1 MASGLVAALIAVLA
15 LGLVEGLA
23 RFYPARRTWVRLR
36 SMHGRRAV
44 RAMRERFEA
53 AAARRMPRLLALALL
68 GLVVVWVG
76 IASPLLDKHWHETT
90 LDALPYAFVAVAL
103 VRVPVM
109 LRAVAERMKEYE
121 RDAGEDPEGPTPP
134 DGGPG
139 AIAL

>member
-1 MASGLVAALIAVLA
+1 MASGLIAALIAVLA
-15 LGLVEGLA
+15 LGLVEGLN

-53 AAARRMPRLLALALL
+53 AAARRMPQLLALVMFAL
-68 GLVVVWVG
+68 VIVWVG
-76 IASPLLDKHWHETT
+76 VASPLLDKYWYETA

-103 VRVPVM
+103 LRVPAM
-109 LRAVAERMKEYE
+109 LRAIAERMKEYE
-121 RDAGEDPEGPTPP
+121 RDAGEDPEGPVPP

-139 AIAL
+139 AVAL

>member
-1 MASGLVAALIAVLA
+1 MASGIVAALIAALA
-15 LGLVEGLA
+15 LGFVEGMH

-53 AAARRMPRLLALALL
+53 AAARRAPGVLAVALLA
-68 GLVVVWVG
+68 LVVVWVG
-76 IASPLLDKHWHETT
+76 VASPLLDKHWNETA

-103 VRVPVM
+103 LRVPAM
-109 LRAVAERMKEYE
+109 LRAIAARM
-121 RDAGEDPEGPTPP
+121 RDFEKDLGEDPDGGFP